1 MGRGWALLTKDYQ
14 TRQLSPK
21 AILTTAS
28 PCPCNLMVPMGVGD
42 RAGAVLMMVQLW
54 YKEER
59 HLAREFCTEGH
70 AHRGGE

>member
-1 MGRGWALLTKDYQ
+1 
-14 TRQLSPK
+14 
-21 AILTTAS
+21 
-28 PCPCNLMVPMGVGD
+28 MVPMGVGD